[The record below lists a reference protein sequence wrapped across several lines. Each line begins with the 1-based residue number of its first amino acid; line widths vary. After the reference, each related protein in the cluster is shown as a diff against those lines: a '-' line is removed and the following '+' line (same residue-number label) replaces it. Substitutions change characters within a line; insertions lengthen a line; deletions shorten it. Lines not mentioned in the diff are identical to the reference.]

1 MIVDFAFLWK
11 QLNGPQITGIAKA
24 IREFVKTSFDSIL
37 DYFNTFSIATATS
50 EHLTLIGI
58 LQGIARPVVHLVSNS
73 AFQFSGEYEY
83 ITDETTGKRIPSK
96 YYPAAQGFTDNGDAQ
111 GKQGGRFTEEDS
123 DTAYTSDSQEGYI
136 DKSLFRIVLNTVA
149 TSKGKVGSLVLLND
163 IVYNLWSSDSSI
175 TDTKYDIHFI
185 TTASSSRCVGDLEVE
200 LGNKSD
206 WNNPAQIYAILNRLG
221 KTRYYNGSRLFG
233 SMGG

>member
-24 IREFVKTSFDSIL
+24 VREFVKTSFDSIL
-37 DYFNTFSIATATS
+37 DYFNKLSITTATS

-58 LQGIARPVVHLVSNS
+58 LQGIARPIVPLVSDS

-96 YYPAAQGFTDNGDAQ
+96 YYPASQGFTDTGDAQ
-111 GKQGGRFTEEDS
+111 GKKGGRFTEEGES
-123 DTAYTSDSQEGYI
+123 TAIAEGTAEGYI
-136 DKSLFRIVLNTVA
+136 DKSLFRIILNTVA
-149 TSKGKVGSLVLLND
+149 TSKGKIGSLVLLND
-163 IVYNLWSSDSSI
+163 IVYKLWSSDSAI
-175 TDTKYDIHFI
+175 ANPAYDVHFI
-185 TTASSSRCVGDLEVE
+185 TKASSSRCIGDLEVE

-206 WNNPAQIYAILNRLG
+206 WNTPAQIYAILNTLG